1 MMRKIVM
8 IFLVSMSIVLVACGN
23 KKAQNSLEQA
33 NAAVKASEEQL
44 EDAEEPDT
52 NPEKQVVD
60 NKEANID
67 IQDTDNEN
75 IEKIVESDKEEQ
87 IMTVE
92 VNGKKFRAELYDND
106 TTNAFKEILP
116 VTFSMDEHNGNE
128 KYIYMDQSLP
138 SASEKIG
145 SIQKGDIMLFGSDCL
160 VVFYESFQT
169 SYTYTHIGY
178 IENSDGLSSALGS
191 GSAEVSF
198 YMDFAAF

>member
-33 NAAVKASEEQL
+33 KSEAVKLSEEQL
-44 EDAEEPDT
+44 EDLEESTT

-60 NKEANID
+60 TEEVNID
-67 IQDTDNEN
+67 IQNTGNEN
-75 IEKIVESDKEEQ
+75 SKKMTESDKKEQ
-87 IMTVE
+87 VMTVE
-92 VNGKKFRAELYDND
+92 VNGQKFEAELYDND
-106 TTNAFKEILP
+106 TADAFKEMLP
-116 VTFSMDEHNGNE
+116 ITFSMNEHNGNE

-145 SIQKGDIMLFGSDCL
+145 SIQNGDIMLFGSDCL

-169 SYTYTHIGY
+169 SYTYTRIGY
-178 IENSDGLSSALGS
+178 IENSDGLSSALGN
-191 GSAEVSF
+191 GSAEISF
-198 YMDFAAF
+198 YMK

>member
-33 NAAVKASEEQL
+33 KSEAVKLSEEQL
-44 EDAEEPDT
+44 EDLEESTT

-60 NKEANID
+60 TEEVNID
-67 IQDTDNEN
+67 IQNTGNEN
-75 IEKIVESDKEEQ
+75 SKKMTESDKKEQ
-87 IMTVE
+87 VMIVE
-92 VNGKKFRAELYDND
+92 VNGQKFEAELYDND
-106 TTNAFKEILP
+106 TADAFKEMLP
-116 VTFSMDEHNGNE
+116 ITFSMNEHNGNE

-145 SIQKGDIMLFGSDCL
+145 SIQNGDIMLFGSDCL

-169 SYTYTHIGY
+169 SYTYTRMGY
-178 IENSDGLSSALGS
+178 IKNSDGLSSALGN
-191 GSAEVSF
+191 GSAEISF
-198 YMDFAAF
+198 YME